1 MDFSLL
7 TLGDSGWGDELLR
20 GALMTVVVAT
30 CAFLLG
36 LVFGSCFAAAKL
48 SKSWLL
54 RLIGDLYTTIVRGI
68 PELLVIYLVFFG
80 GGALIR
86 SIANNVFAID
96 GYVELPIFAIA
107 VLCIGVSAGA
117 YATEVIRA
125 AVTAIPKGEIE
136 AAVAIGMKRTTRLR
150 RIIIPQAARFALPGL
165 GNVWQFSLKDTSL
178 VSIVGLVE
186 IMRAAGIAAGSTKEP
201 FTFYLAA
208 FALFLALASI
218 SNRGFH
224 KAETWANRG
233 IRSSQ

>member
-7 TLGDSGWGDELLR
+7 SFGDNGWGDEMLR
-20 GALMTVVVAT
+20 GAAMTVVVAT
-30 CAFLLG
+30 CAFIFG
-36 LVFGSCFAAAKL
+36 LVAGSVFAAAKL
-48 SKSWLL
+48 SRHWWL
-54 RLIGDLYTTIVRGI
+54 RFIGDIYTTFIRGI

-86 SIANNVFAID
+86 TIANGAFGIE

-125 AVTAIPKGEIE
+125 AVIAIPKGEIE
-136 AAVAIGMKRTTRLR
+136 AAVAIGMKPSTRLL
-150 RIIIPQAARFALPGL
+150 RILIPQAARFALPGL

-178 VSIVGLVE
+178 VSVVGLVE

-208 FALFLALASI
+208 FVIFLVFASI
-218 SNRGFH
+218 SNRGFRS
-224 KAETWANRG
+224 AENWANRG
-233 IRSSQ
+233 VRR